1 MNEYIALSE
10 LNDFIFCPYSIYL
23 HQVYWSTDEETYK
36 ALPQIQGTMAHE
48 AIDNK
53 TASTRKDDLLAL
65 PVISHQLGLTGKI
78 DLFRKDKKL
87 LIERKNHIPHLFR
100 GQIYQ
105 LWAQY
110 FCMKEMGY
118 EVESIAFYDISANKM
133 WKIDCPNHHDFEE
146 LQTFLERFRD
156 FNPETTPFKL
166 NLQKCMHCV
175 YCNLCDKT
183 DSPNVYT

>member
-1 MNEYIALSE
+1 MGWGVAPPLFPFTNIHRKMYRLKDIQNAL
-10 LNDFIFCPYSIYL
+10 L
-23 HQVYWSTDEETYK
+23 HVVGWEQSYNPD
-36 ALPQIQGTMAHE
+36 E

-53 TASTRKDDLLAL
+53 TASTRKDDWLAL

-133 WKIDCPNHHDFEE
+133 WQIDCPNHHDFEE

-166 NLQKCMHCV
+166 NPQKCMHCV